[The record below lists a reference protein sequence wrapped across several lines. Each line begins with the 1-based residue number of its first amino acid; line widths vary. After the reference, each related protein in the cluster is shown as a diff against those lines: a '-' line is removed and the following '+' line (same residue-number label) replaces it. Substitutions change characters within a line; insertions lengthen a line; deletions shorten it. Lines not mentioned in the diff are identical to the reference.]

1 MLFSIIIP
9 VYNVEAYLEECVQSV
24 QNQTYKNIE
33 IILVDDGS
41 PDNCPQICDALAKR
55 DKRIRVIHKKNEG
68 LSSAR
73 NEGLE
78 NALGEYIL
86 FLDSDDYWNENNALA
101 QLYSEILKSDFSIDA
116 LIYQTILEY
125 PGKKQVVDREGRE
138 LPDTFNMLSSENKI
152 FEMVKRDLIPGGACT
167 MALKRE
173 FLLNHQL
180 YFQKGIKSEDT
191 EWIFRFLSCNPNLHS
206 TSILLYVYRKDRDGS
221 ITNTI
226 DYNHLIQ
233 YITIIDKCRNIKF
246 FNEEI
251 KQEILSYAAYHLT
264 IIMGLSGQLKDRGES
279 KIIRR
284 KSRKLKDLF
293 SYDLHPKAQQVKR
306 VVKIVG
312 FNNTC
317 RILSS
322 YLKVRTIWR
331 K

>member
-9 VYNVEAYLEECVQSV
+9 VYNVETYLEECVHSV
-24 QNQTYKNIE
+24 QNQTYKDIE

-41 PDNCPQICDALAKR
+41 PDSCPQICDDLAKR
-55 DKRIRVIHKKNEG
+55 DERIRVIHKKNEG

-73 NEGLE
+73 NVGLE

-116 LIYQTILEY
+116 LMYQTILEY

-138 LPDTFNMLSSENKI
+138 LPDTFNILSNENKI
-152 FEMVKRDLIPGGACT
+152 AEMIKRDLIPGAAWA

-173 FLLNHQL
+173 FLLNNQL

-191 EWIFRFLSCNPNLHS
+191 EWMFRVLSCNPKFHS
-206 TSILLYVYRKDRDGS
+206 TSILLYVYRKDRYGS

-233 YITIIDKCRNIKF
+233 YITIIDECRNIKF

-264 IIMGLSGQLKDRGES
+264 IIMGLSGQLKDKEES
-279 KIIRR
+279 KIIRE
-284 KSRKLKDLF
+284 KSKKLKSLF
-293 SYDLHPKAQQVKR
+293 LYNLHPKTQKVKK

-312 FNNTC
+312 FNNAC
-317 RILSS
+317 RFLSV
-322 YLKVRTIWR
+322 YLKIRTIWR